1 MTKTANRE
9 VAFLSKS
16 PDTTGDGDIRW
27 IGFKASSI
35 TGEEK
40 EFWWWRN
47 YSDSLENLKA
57 FCGALLSQR
66 LIEAQVGPAVDLH
79 ESLAAKSKVHIIPE
93 TDKGK
98 PVYGVYI
105 ESKHRPMFNF
115 MLAMEGLKMPKNVKE
130 GWAR

>member
-1 MTKTANRE
+1 MIKAANRE
-9 VAFLSKS
+9 VAFLSRC

-35 TGEEK
+35 AGEEK

-57 FCGALLSQR
+57 FCGALLAQR

-79 ESLAAKSKVHIIPE
+79 KSAAVKSKIHIIAE
-93 TDKGK
+93 TDEGK

-115 MLAMEGLKMPKNVKE
+115 MLAMKGLKMPKNVKE